1 MNADQIVLLQPP
13 EGFDPGQPPA
23 GLCWQQA
30 DTGYEA
36 AAAILAGQAAALVLH
51 LPELTPEELPLLD
64 IARRNR
70 IAMLG
75 AGGFPQNLTTDDL
88 DGCQLVSAGQ
98 LASALQ
104 RLAPSGGQGS

>member
-13 EGFDPGQPPA
+13 QGFDPGQAPA
-23 GLCWQQA
+23 GLAWQSA
-30 DTGYEA
+30 ATGYEA
-36 AAAILAGQAAALVLH
+36 AAMILAGQAAALVLH
-51 LPELTPEELPLLD
+51 LPDITRDELPLLD

-70 IAMLG
+70 VAMLG

-98 LASALQ
+98 LSAALQ
-104 RLAPSGGQGS
+104 RLAPGQEGAS